1 MEIFIGTRIYVMGG
15 SLLET
20 GQQVRVVEVFD
31 TEKGEWEEDFRFRK
45 GKKYKSNTFAI
56 TDRRNYYFFMNLE
69 PY

>member
-1 MEIFIGTRIYVMGG
+1 MGG

-45 GKKYKSNTFAI
+45 GTYIYA
-56 TDRRNYYFFMNLE
+56 YMYV
-69 PY
+69 